1 MGMTFCPGG
10 IKFDTIFPTFI
21 LKYKECGMAMEILL
35 KNRGRCA
42 DPMQEIKN
50 LNSDKIAFIKHM
62 YEWTQQITH
71 FADMKVSALQ
81 IINTLI
87 ISFSATFSIKDL
99 SPISKMVV
107 ISAVVLAVF
116 SSLMLLM
123 TILPR
128 MSKGTS
134 AGINFYSGVL
144 KYSHEEYLSKMA
156 AIDLDELLNSYIDS
170 LYAVALI
177 QEKKFFRL
185 RVGVLSSF
193 FAIALVGA
201 TIVLNVLFYHR

>member
-1 MGMTFCPGG
+1 MV
-10 IKFDTIFPTFI
+10 
-21 LKYKECGMAMEILL
+21 MEVPL
-35 KNRGRCA
+35 KNRGGST
-42 DPMQEIKN
+42 DPMEEIKN
-50 LNSDKIAFIKHM
+50 LNRDKIEFIKHM

-71 FADMKVSALQ
+71 FADRKVSALQ

-99 SPISKMVV
+99 SPVSKMVI

-134 AGINFYSGVL
+134 AGINFYSGIL
-144 KYSHEEYLSKMA
+144 KYSREEYHSKMA
-156 AIDLDELLNSYIDS
+156 AINLDELLNSYVDS
-170 LYAVALI
+170 LYAIALI

-193 FAIALVGA
+193 IAIALVGS
-201 TIVLNVLFYHR
+201 TIVLNVLFFYP